1 MSVTNLVKFIY
12 KWYEFRSKIKNLL
25 FTKLDTNYGNGF
37 YSLIRTYFVYILFQV
52 EVYLYEMEYGLTRY
66 NLQVDS
72 VDVDTHAK
80 QPSRVLGSCEARV
93 TSLGLT
99 VAVPS

>member
-1 MSVTNLVKFIY
+1 MNFGPKLRTYYSRNLK
-12 KWYEFRSKIKNLL
+12 
-25 FTKLDTNYGNGF
+25 TNYGNGF

-93 TSLGLT
+93 TSLGLA